1 MNKFFLFLIAIFTV
15 YLSANVEVMKVE
27 ARGLGN
33 TLQQAIDR
41 ALTEAM
47 GRVNGVSI
55 DSQSL
60 LSTSEKTVSK
70 NDSADYLG
78 SEEYKQ
84 QISSKTKGAVQ
95 SYEIIE
101 TGKNELG
108 IFATLSVSVLKFKPS
123 AASNRKRIAVL
134 PLVARQSC
142 CRVGQININE
152 QPLSEELSAA
162 ISAYLVQTR
171 KFTVLDRAYEGLA
184 GSERGRLSS
193 ENVPIT
199 ELAKLGQELVAD
211 YVLVGTI
218 NNVILREQERK
229 LATVDK
235 VIKSVF
241 GSVAMNYRII
251 DVPTG
256 QVLFAETF
264 NYTIPS
270 GGIKSIEDPVNAAF
284 QAIELTSDKI
294 GIKILE
300 AIYPFVIESIEGDRV
315 VVGIG
320 GDVMEVGRQFRL
332 IQYGDKLKDS
342 YTKESLGKKETVIGM
357 VEITEVTPKMSY
369 GKILSSSVQDL
380 STVFKPK
387 GFILRSLSQS
397 ANENRQKQ
405 IQQQRRDKL
414 KEEFDENW

>member
-1 MNKFFLFLIAIFTV
+1 M
-15 YLSANVEVMKVE
+15 
-27 ARGLGN
+27 
-33 TLQQAIDR
+33 
-41 ALTEAM
+41 
-47 GRVNGVSI
+47 
-55 DSQSL
+55 
-60 LSTSEKTVSK
+60 
-70 NDSADYLG
+70 
-78 SEEYKQ
+78 
-84 QISSKTKGAVQ
+84 
-95 SYEIIE
+95 
-101 TGKNELG
+101 
-108 IFATLSVSVLKFKPS
+108 
-123 AASNRKRIAVL
+123 
-134 PLVARQSC
+134 VARQSC

-251 DVPTG
+251 DVPSG

-332 IQYGDKLKDS
+332 IQYGDKVKDS